1 MYYFTWV
8 DRLPPTSCSEN
19 TSSNNGGCLP
29 KVPFAP
35 QNNIWYCMKKLLV
48 RKTTQP
54 NSRSKPRTS
63 HVLIMRFPKLLIYIW
78 DKFFLPVHFLLRM
91 SKNRFSARAPT
102 PKPLMLGTWNFR
114 YHLVTVVGHS
124 NCLFIF
130 ENGHLS
136 PFSTGWKM
144 AFLQFFTQ
152 LKRGLNVHS
161 QTWKD
166 NWSVPPWPL
175 GDI

>member
-1 MYYFTWV
+1 MNDQNHREMAGKLKNWNGHHGLAIWSRDLKIGLSHRFFKTFTH
-8 DRLPPTSCSEN
+8 L
-19 TSSNNGGCLP
+19 
-29 KVPFAP
+29 K
-35 QNNIWYCMKKLLV
+35 QYLLW
-48 RKTTQP
+48 TYMEQ
-54 NSRSKPRTS
+54 
-63 HVLIMRFPKLLIYIW
+63 I
-78 DKFFLPVHFLLRM
+78 FLPVHFLLRM

-124 NCLFIF
+124 NCLFMLG
-130 ENGHLS
+130 NGRLS
-136 PFSTGWKM
+136 PFSTGWKI
-144 AFLQFFTQ
+144 AKTPFFTQ

-166 NWSVPPWPL
+166 NWSVPPRSL